1 MYFSDKLMEDDS
13 DMLMEPN
20 QYSPVTIL
28 RSQERQFHEPI
39 ATQFHPITGGT
50 RLAPRTDLG
59 ATAIHHDSH
68 SQAAQNYY
76 PPFFREAPP
85 LGHSRPYFPL
95 HESGVLSKYTEGR
108 PLSNL
113 GPGGLSVHQR
123 AAGFDHSILGSGDFG
138 VIRGGTFYP
147 EEDTPYHTP
156 ESIDFVQ
163 KYTYPE
169 EQFAHF
175 RDFADISTPVD
186 AAFSKFVVVYKN
198 SNSSTTNT
206 KKTDASTIQ
215 RPKNIFE
222 QLQLLDEEKARE
234 QQNQQQQL
242 KKSSLPSKS
251 KQKLAKTKL
260 EQKKYK
266 KKSSAQ
272 LTTKVTPYLSFD
284 EEPLLAL
291 S

>member
-1 MYFSDKLMEDDS
+1 MEDDS

-20 QYSPVTIL
+20 QYSPITIL
-28 RSQERQFHEPI
+28 RSQERQFHEPMT
-39 ATQFHPITGGT
+39 TQFHPIADGS
-50 RLAPRTDLG
+50 RLSSRADVR

-95 HESGVLSKYTEGR
+95 HESGVLSKYSESR

-147 EEDTPYHTP
+147 DEDTPYHT
-156 ESIDFVQ
+156 EDGIDFVQ

-186 AAFSKFVVVYKN
+186 AAFSKFVVVYEN
-198 SNSSTTNT
+198 RNSSVPNS
-206 KKTDASTIQ
+206 KTADIASSIQ

-222 QLQLLDEEKARE
+222 QLQLLDEEKAQE
-234 QQNQQQQL
+234 QQQHQQQL

-251 KQKLAKTKL
+251 KLKLAKTKL

-266 KKSSAQ
+266 KKMSSQ
-272 LTTKVTPYLSFD
+272 IITKVSPPYSSFED
-284 EEPLLAL
+284 EPLLAL